1 MEVLVFLCPWKL
13 DWQAIRQS
21 AYRPAQVKRSLLAG
35 VTALGLFGA
44 IVSPAFA
51 DTTTTYHV
59 QTGDTLLAIAATYGV
74 SMNSLAAANGLT
86 DANQLAVGE
95 TLTIVTPGAS
105 AATPG
110 QAPASAQSQPS
121 LNFAAAIP
129 IPGGSLT
136 PYDAFSVPGSGSGLA
151 TLPYGVPALPA
162 PTDPLPLPRAPII
175 SAPYFSQFDGS
186 VYAESNCGPTSLS
199 MALGALHVSVDQLTL
214 RHAAN
219 VQMGSSDPNIGTTWE
234 ALAYA
239 AKVNGVSNEGLSAGN
254 GYRSWSIDD
263 LKNELSQGRP
273 VILLVRYWDLP
284 GHGQSGYAGDHY
296 IVARGFDQN
305 GNLVFNDPA
314 SYNAAGAG
322 QIMTPAQLTRA
333 WSDTS
338 VGLVRTA
345 MALYR

>member
-1 MEVLVFLCPWKL
+1 M
-13 DWQAIRQS
+13 
-21 AYRPAQVKRSLLAG
+21 QVKRSLLAG
-35 VTALGLFGA
+35 VTALGLVGA

-51 DTTTTYHV
+51 DTSTTYQV
-59 QTGDTLLAIAATYGV
+59 QSGDTLLAIAAKYGV
-74 SMNSLAAANGLT
+74 VMNSLAASNGLT

-95 TLTIVTPGAS
+95 TLTVVVPGGNTAAPSQAPTS
-105 AATPG
+105 AASPPTG
-110 QAPASAQSQPS
+110 NLAV
-121 LNFAAAIP
+121 AIP

-136 PYDAFSVPGSGSGLA
+136 PDNTLIVPGSASGLA
-151 TLPYGVPALPA
+151 TLPYGVRALPA

-175 SAPYFSQFDGS
+175 AAPYFSQFDGS
-186 VYAESNCGPTSLS
+186 AYAESNCGPTSLA
-199 MALGALHVSVDQLTL
+199 MALGGLHVSVGQLTL
-214 RHAAN
+214 RQAAN
-219 VQMGSSDPNIGTTWE
+219 AQMGSSDPNIGTTWE

-239 AKVNGVSNEGLSAGN
+239 AKVNGVSNDGLYGGS

-273 VILLVRYWDLP
+273 VLLLVRYWDLP

-296 IVARGFDQN
+296 IVALGFDQN
-305 GNLVFNDPA
+305 GNLVSNDPA

-322 QIMTPAQLTRA
+322 QVMTPAQLTHA